1 MVTQYERILVE
12 SSTGSPKAVLKLG
25 ISFQNTKIAGDEIH
39 SYSGC
44 HFRDTYSNSPLP
56 QKTPCQN
63 LITNAFECNGIYHGW
78 RLDKTI

>member
-1 MVTQYERILVE
+1 MVKQYARILVE

-39 SYSGC
+39 SYSVC

-56 QKTPCQN
+56 QKTP
-63 LITNAFECNGIYHGW
+63 FECNIIYYGW